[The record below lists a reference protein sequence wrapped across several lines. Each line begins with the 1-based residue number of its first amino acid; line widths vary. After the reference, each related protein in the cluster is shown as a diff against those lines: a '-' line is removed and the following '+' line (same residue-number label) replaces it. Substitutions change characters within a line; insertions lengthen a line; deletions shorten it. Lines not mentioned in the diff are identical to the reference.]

1 MSLFEPA
8 QHAVVDETSR
18 SSTASYTSSTST
30 DSSVHG
36 FGGWQKAA
44 AFPDYHASRGRRG
57 TNISDSTFVGS
68 TASSEE
74 NTTLTGDEDSS
85 MVSAIAGSCKED
97 TLIIFDWD
105 DTILPTRF
113 LTVECGLRVDGV
125 GPSPELR
132 KTLDAYAELA
142 NATLLTAMEL
152 GTVIIIT
159 NAETGWLPLTC
170 AKFLP
175 SLLPTVN
182 SIYHMSARSTYEPQG
197 YASAFDWKDQAFRH
211 SIASHFAEVPFI
223 AGRRRCVIS
232 LGDSAH
238 ERMAAIYACR
248 EFNEQSMIDSS
259 SPAGLLCKSLKFMER
274 PDLEHLR
281 KEQYLIQDCLAQ
293 IVRYDQDLDLC
304 IQPQH
309 CVTPGP
315 PTTGAAGGGG
325 GRDHTPQQAAALG
338 QQGMSPCTA
347 AAGLPHPTAAIPSHG
362 G

>member
-1 MSLFEPA
+1 MYNPTPA
-8 QHAVVDETSR
+8 VFDPHHAVVVDENSR
-18 SSTASYTSSTST
+18 SSTASYASSTST
-30 DSSVHG
+30 DSGVNG
-36 FGGWQKAA
+36 FEGWQKAGVTE
-44 AFPDYHASRGRRG
+44 YNNTSWGRRG
-57 TNISDSTFVGS
+57 TNFSDSTFVGS

-85 MVSAIAGSCKED
+85 IVSAFAGTCKED

-113 LTVECGLRVDGV
+113 LTVECGLRVDGP

-132 KTLDAYAELA
+132 KTLDAYAQLA

-175 SLLPTVN
+175 SLLSTVN
-182 SIYHMSARSTYEPQG
+182 SIYHTSARSTYEPQG
-197 YASAFDWKDQAFRH
+197 FASAFDWKDQAFRH
-211 SIASHFAEVPFI
+211 SIASHFSEVPFVP
-223 AGRRRCVIS
+223 GRRRCVIS

-309 CVTPGP
+309 CV
-315 PTTGAAGGGG
+315 A
-325 GRDHTPQQAAALG
+325 RDQPQADVLSQQSMAAA
-338 QQGMSPCTA
+338 
-347 AAGLPHPTAAIPSHG
+347 HG

>member
-1 MSLFEPA
+1 MYNPTRAGFDT
-8 QHAVVDETSR
+8 QHVGVVDETSR
-18 SSTASYTSSTST
+18 SSTASYASSIST
-30 DSSVHG
+30 DSSGVNG
-36 FGGWQKAA
+36 FGGWQKAGVTEYNTSWA
-44 AFPDYHASRGRRG
+44 RRG
-57 TNISDSTFVGS
+57 TNFSDSTFVGS

-85 MVSAIAGSCKED
+85 IVSAFAGTCKED

-113 LTVECGLRVDGV
+113 LTVECGLRVDG
-125 GPSPELR
+125 PCPNPELR
-132 KTLDAYAELA
+132 KTLDAYAQLA

-182 SIYHMSARSTYEPQG
+182 SIYHTSARSTYEPQG
-197 YASAFDWKDQAFRH
+197 FASAFDWKDQAFRQ
-211 SIASHFAEVPFI
+211 SIVSHFSEVPYVP
-223 AGRRRCVIS
+223 GRRRCVIS

-309 CVTPGP
+309 CVASRDVSQHEAPGAQCN
-315 PTTGAAGGGG
+315 AA
-325 GRDHTPQQAAALG
+325 TMAA
-338 QQGMSPCTA
+338 
-347 AAGLPHPTAAIPSHG
+347 HG

>member
-1 MSLFEPA
+1 MYNPTPA
-8 QHAVVDETSR
+8 VFDPHHTLVVDENSR
-18 SSTASYTSSTST
+18 SSTASYASSTST
-30 DSSVHG
+30 DSGVNG
-36 FGGWQKAA
+36 FEGWQKAGVTE
-44 AFPDYHASRGRRG
+44 YNNTSWGRRG
-57 TNISDSTFVGS
+57 TNFSDSTFVGS

-85 MVSAIAGSCKED
+85 IVSAFAGTCKED

-113 LTVECGLRVDGV
+113 LTVECGLRVDGP

-132 KTLDAYAELA
+132 KTLDAYAQLA

-175 SLLPTVN
+175 SLLSTVN
-182 SIYHMSARSTYEPQG
+182 SIYHTSARSTYEPQG
-197 YASAFDWKDQAFRH
+197 FASAFDWKDQAFRH
-211 SIASHFAEVPFI
+211 SIASHFSEVPFI
-223 AGRRRCVIS
+223 PGRRRCVIS

-293 IVRYDQDLDLC
+293 VVRYDQDLDLC
-304 IQPQH
+304 IQPQQ
-309 CVTPGP
+309 CLAKDDIRGNQSS
-315 PTTGAAGGGG
+315 
-325 GRDHTPQQAAALG
+325 RMQQ
-338 QQGMSPCTA
+338 QQQQY
-347 AAGLPHPTAAIPSHG
+347 
-362 G
+362 